1 MSAGEL
7 IAVVAVVFL
16 AATVQTTT
24 GFGFSLT
31 AVPLMALAVD
41 IRTASMLAA
50 ILSLTTSAMQARQG
64 RADIVRPLAK
74 RLCGAAAIG
83 MPLGLLMFA
92 RADDQ
97 LLRIFLGVST
107 LVLVALLIHGI
118 DLSNAGRGVDWVAG
132 SVAGVLTTSLST
144 NGPPLVFVLQGRR
157 LSPAQFRATVTTI
170 FSLTGIVGLAGR
182 IAVGGLTRPVL
193 IACVAAPLPLIA
205 GAAAGF
211 RLRRRLDPERFRRAV
226 LVLLVLAALSAIA
239 SGMQS

>member
-50 ILSLTTSAMQARQG
+50 ILSLTTSALQARQG
-64 RADIVRPLAK
+64 RADIVWPLAK
-74 RLCGAAAIG
+74 HLCAAAG
-83 MPLGLLMFA
+83 RDAA
-92 RADDQ
+92 RAVAVRSRRRSAPADLPRDHDP
-97 LLRIFLGVST
+97 LLGRT
-107 LVLVALLIHGI
+107 PHPRI

-157 LSPAQFRATVTTI
+157 LSPTQFRATVTTI
-170 FSLTGIVGLAGR
+170 FSLTGIVGLVGR
-182 IAVGGLTRPVL
+182 IAVGGLTRPVV
-193 IACVAAPLPLIA
+193 IACIAAPCPWLPA
-205 GAAAGF
+205 PPPASACAAAST
-211 RLRRRLDPERFRRAV
+211 PNC
-226 LVLLVLAALSAIA
+226 
-239 SGMQS
+239 SGGSCWRCSWSPR

>member
-64 RADIVRPLAK
+64 RADIVWPLAK
-74 RLCGAAAIG
+74 RLCAAAAIG

-97 LLRIFLGVST
+97 LLRVFLGVTT

-157 LSPAQFRATVTTI
+157 LSPTQFRATVTTI
-170 FSLTGIVGLAGR
+170 FSLTGIVGLVGR

-193 IACVAAPLPLIA
+193 IACIAAPLPLVA
-205 GAAAGF
+205 GAATGF

-226 LVLLVLAALSAIA
+226 LALLVVAALSAIA
-239 SGMQS
+239 SGLRS